1 VLLLL
6 FGRKIG
12 IKGSNIISCINMLVI
27 TLISVIFFYEIIIT
41 ESNIT
46 VKYGEWI
53 NCVLLNT
60 NLSFFIDQISI
71 SMVMIVNII
80 SLLVHVYSTS
90 YMSGD
95 PHTIRFMGYLS
106 LFTFFMLILVTSQ
119 NYLQL
124 FIGWEGVGLCSYL
137 LINFWYSRIQANKA
151 AIKAMLINRV
161 GDACL
166 IASIILIWIN
176 FGSLNF
182 MVVFPIADKIP
193 LLIPLLLLLG
203 AVGKSAQIGLHTWLP
218 DAMEGP
224 TPVSALI
231 HAATMVTA
239 GVYLIIR
246 SSSIFEG
253 SSSILIITVIIGSL
267 TALFAATVG
276 LAQNDIKKS

>member
-106 LFTFFMLILVTSQ
+106 LFTF
-119 NYLQL
+119 
-124 FIGWEGVGLCSYL
+124 LC
-137 LINFWYSRIQANKA
+137 
-151 AIKAMLINRV
+151 
-161 GDACL
+161 
-166 IASIILIWIN
+166 
-176 FGSLNF
+176 
-182 MVVFPIADKIP
+182 
-193 LLIPLLLLLG
+193 
-203 AVGKSAQIGLHTWLP
+203 
-218 DAMEGP
+218 
-224 TPVSALI
+224 
-231 HAATMVTA
+231 
-239 GVYLIIR
+239 
-246 SSSIFEG
+246 
-253 SSSILIITVIIGSL
+253 
-267 TALFAATVG
+267 
-276 LAQNDIKKS
+276 